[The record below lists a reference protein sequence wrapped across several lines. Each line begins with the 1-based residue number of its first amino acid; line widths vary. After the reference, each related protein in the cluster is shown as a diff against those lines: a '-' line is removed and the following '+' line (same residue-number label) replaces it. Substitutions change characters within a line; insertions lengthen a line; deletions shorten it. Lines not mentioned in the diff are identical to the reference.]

1 MDRRDFVT
9 GLAGF
14 CLSCVGTHAKGFS
27 FGLDTGA
34 GLMNPCAG
42 PMPKAL
48 REHELVRAAFSGLDS
63 RLIWDSHAH
72 LLGTGD
78 SGSGCWI
85 NPQMQSLLYPTQYL
99 QKKFFLNA
107 ACVDEKQKQVD
118 KDFVTRISQMIGEFP
133 EGASM
138 LLFAFDHTYR
148 EDGRLDKHRA
158 AFHVPNRYAADVA
171 RRNPSR
177 FKFVASVHP
186 YRHDAIEELAL
197 AAAEGA
203 VAVKWL
209 PSTMGID
216 PASPRCDR
224 FYEALVKHNLPLITH
239 AGQERATKGAHQQQ
253 FGNPLRLRRALDRG
267 VRVVVAHCG
276 TMGEDRDLDRGPRGP
291 YRESFVLF
299 ARMMDESRYEKHL
312 FADISAIPQTNRARY
327 LPKIIARQDWHSRL
341 LNGSDYPLPGVMPLF
356 SVDTLVA
363 QGWLKASEAPLI
375 KQLRDYNPLMFD
387 FVLKRSLR
395 IQGARLSD
403 TIFETGKF
411 FDRQTAQGGALV

>member
-9 GLAGF
+9 GVAGF

-27 FGLDTGA
+27 FRLDEGA
-34 GLMNPCAG
+34 TLMNPCG
-42 PMPKAL
+42 SPLPRAL
-48 REHELVRAAFSGLDS
+48 REHELVTAAFDGLDGE
-63 RLIWDSHAH
+63 LIWDAHAH

-78 SGSGCWI
+78 SGSGCWV
-85 NPQMQSLLYPTQYL
+85 NPQMESLLSPKQFL

-107 ACVDEKQKQVD
+107 ACVNEKQGQVD
-118 KDFVTRISQMIGEFP
+118 KDFVARLSQLIGEFP
-133 EGASM
+133 AGAGT

-148 EDGRLDKHRA
+148 EDGRLDKPKA
-158 AFHVPNRYAADVA
+158 AFHVPNRYAANVA
-171 RRNPSR
+171 RNNPER

-186 YRHDAIEELAL
+186 YRRDAVEELAF
-197 AAAEGA
+197 AATDGA

-239 AGQERATKGAHQQQ
+239 AGQERATKGAHQQH
-253 FGNPLRLRRALDRG
+253 FGNPLRLRRALDHG

-276 TMGEDRDLDRGPRGP
+276 TMGEDRDIDGGPRGP
-291 YRESFVLF
+291 YRESFSLF
-299 ARMMDESRYEKHL
+299 ARMMDESRYEKKL

-327 LPKIIARQDWHSRL
+327 LPQVLARQEWHARL

-356 SVDTLVA
+356 SVDTLA
-363 QGWLKASEAPLI
+363 EQGWLKASEASLI

-411 FDRQTAQGGALV
+411 FDRQTA